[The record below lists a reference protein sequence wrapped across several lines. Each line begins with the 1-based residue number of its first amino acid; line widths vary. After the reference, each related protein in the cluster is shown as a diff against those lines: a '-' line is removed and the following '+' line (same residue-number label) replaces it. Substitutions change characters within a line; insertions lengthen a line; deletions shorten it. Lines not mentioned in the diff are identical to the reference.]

1 MKTLVA
7 VLAVLGALALGAKA
21 DVQIGNLSVSDAA
34 AAFGEVSELVCG
46 VFEAMEFEPVDWSE
60 VASAYETEGST
71 IELSL
76 QELAQG
82 AVFGDDIPEVWADY
96 QAFFG
101 DDTWLDTN
109 VRFLSFLLVFDV
121 IFVRFWARSSL
132 RWKHPIQRSP
142 FSDITCPSPETV
154 SAKRD
159 EPKHKMDT
167 NERPINQSIAI
178 KRSWR
183 ELMRPTTSRTAR
195 APSWSKRPPVT
206 RMASRTC
213 SH

>member
-1 MKTLVA
+1 MMKTLVA

-21 DVQIGNLSVSDAA
+21 DVQIGELSVSDAA

-46 VFEAMEFEPVDWSE
+46 VFETMQFEPVDWSGE

-71 IELSL
+71 LELSL

-82 AVFGDDIPEVWADY
+82 AAFGDDIPEVWADY
-96 QAFFG
+96 QEFFG

-132 RWKHPIQRSP
+132 ICDGSIRYEGP
-142 FSDITCPSPETV
+142 FSDITSPSPETV

-159 EPKHKMDT
+159 KPKHKMDK
-167 NERPINQSIAI
+167 NERPINQSIII

-183 ELMRPTTSRTAR
+183 ELRRPITSRMAR
-195 APSWSKRPPVT
+195 ASS
-206 RMASRTC
+206 
-213 SH
+213 